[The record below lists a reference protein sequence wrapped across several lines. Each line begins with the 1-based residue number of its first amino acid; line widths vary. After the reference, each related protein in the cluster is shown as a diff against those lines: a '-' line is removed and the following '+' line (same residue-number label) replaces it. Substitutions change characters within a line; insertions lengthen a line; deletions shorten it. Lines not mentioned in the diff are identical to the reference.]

1 LDTVNTINK
10 TRADFSHDQVNELS
24 I

>member
-10 TRADFSHDQVNELS
+10 TRADFSHDQINELS